1 MLCLSF
7 KLCREIV
14 TWFIYHFVKLLFQY
28 KHHCTDVEDGLVS
41 DELREKLLT
50 WGPEGKC
57 VRCLESEDK
66 IRQLD
71 SPDCVIKDEIVS
83 DWRHRWSIK
92 VINMY
97 IYTTMYELVWTM
109 VCHTSYIDFCLDRRY
124 LLRWWCNNHQIL
136 CFKKKKSPLIRPCRS
151 RLWMHLVFF
160 SLRMLDGSWN
170 CCFWELQ

>member
-1 MLCLSF
+1 MLYVF
-7 KLCREIV
+7 RY
-14 TWFIYHFVKLLFQY
+14 WFIYHFVKLLFQY

-136 CFKKKKSPLIRPCRS
+136 CLKKKEKSTNS
-151 RLWMHLVFF
+151 SM
-160 SLRMLDGSWN
+160 
-170 CCFWELQ
+170 

>member
-1 MLCLSF
+1 MERGYFDVRIWVWRDNSECFRLLDLFINISINICCAWVLNCVEKMLYVF
-7 KLCREIV
+7 RY
-14 TWFIYHFVKLLFQY
+14 WFIYHFVKLLFQY

-136 CFKKKKSPLIRPCRS
+136 C
-151 RLWMHLVFF
+151 
-160 SLRMLDGSWN
+160 
-170 CCFWELQ
+170 